1 MTATF
6 NDFVKYCEADLGR
19 PATTMRR
26 LGKIVRTTPS
36 KRGRGASNID
46 ARDSVA
52 GLLAALLPV
61 TESNA
66 AATIDYTS
74 RLPLFF
80 ISSES
85 RSEALGRARSIGI
98 DVLTNFGQALAV
110 IIDRLR
116 TPEHRL
122 TESVFVDFYNSGRS
136 AIISFLP
143 DDRDG
148 GFSLHFARADEQP
161 PLVTTYSRIDL
172 RVLRSLADMLGPLPN
187 APPPPP
193 Y

>member
-1 MTATF
+1 MVATF
-6 NDFVKYCEADLGR
+6 NDLAKFCESDLGR

-36 KRGRGASNID
+36 KRGRGASNIS
-46 ARDSVA
+46 AADSVT

-66 AATIDYTS
+66 AVVVHQTS

-80 ISSES
+80 IAAED
-85 RSEALGRARSIGI
+85 RADALDRVRLLGI
-98 DVLTNFGQALAV
+98 DVLTSFGQALALIV
-110 IIDRLR
+110 DHLR
-116 TPEHRL
+116 RPASSLE
-122 TESVFVDFYNSGRS
+122 EAVFVDFYNGGRS

-143 DDRDG
+143 DDRG
-148 GFSLHFARADEQP
+148 RGFSLHFARADEQP

-172 RVLRSLADMLGPLPN
+172 RVLRRLADMLGPLSN
-187 APPPPP
+187 NRPPPP

>member
-1 MTATF
+1 MSATF

-46 ARDSVA
+46 ARDSVI

-66 AATIDYTS
+66 ATVVHHTS

-80 ISSES
+80 ISSEDRPAS
-85 RSEALGRARSIGI
+85 LERARSLGI
-98 DVLTNFGQALAV
+98 DVLTSFGQALAV
-110 IIDRLR
+110 IIDHLR
-116 TPEHRL
+116 SPASLL
-122 TESVFVDFYNSGRS
+122 TEAVFVDFYNGGRS

-143 DDRDG
+143 DDRGG

-172 RVLRSLADMLGPLPN
+172 RVLRRVADMLGPLPN
-187 APPPPP
+187 ALPPPP